1 MTQKIVGMADTENA
15 IQQVHDW
22 CVEKGWRGED
32 VPVRPVKDELAL
44 VLSEASEA
52 FEAYRSWGFARM
64 ERHPNGSDY
73 ELQEGDD
80 YGSACKPEGVGS
92 ELADV
97 VIRLYDFAYE
107 IGKAEFNVLRSVPPI
122 ESTSDYFLH
131 MARVA
136 GDAHRFCM
144 TWGEPKDAV
153 EGEFVRAHLSSQM
166 DLMFTLTLQHAG
178 ANGINLAAEYEAKF
192 KYNYTRTFRHG
203 GKLL

>member
-22 CVEKGWRGED
+22 CVEKGWRGEG
-32 VPVRPVKDELAL
+32 VPARPAMDELAL
-44 VLSEASEA
+44 ILSEASEA
-52 FEAYRSWGFARM
+52 FEAYRTWGFGRV

-73 ELQEGDD
+73 ELREGDD
-80 YGSACKPEGVGS
+80 YGTACKPEGVGS

-107 IGKAEFNVLRSVPPI
+107 VGKTEFHVLQSIQPI
-122 ESTSDYFLH
+122 ESTSEYFML

-136 GDAHRFCM
+136 ADASRFVY
-144 TWGEPKDAV
+144 TWGEPHDAV
-153 EGEFVRAHLSSQM
+153 EGEFVKSQLSSQM
-166 DLMFTLTLQHAG
+166 DFMFTLTLQHAG
-178 ANGINLAAEYEAKF
+178 ANMINLAAEYEAKF